1 MKKLKDMVVKVR
13 YWEGLDF
20 GGYMELVQN
29 VDIYIDENARI
40 LFIEPFSIDEL
51 GQKRYYNREAICEE
65 VEIVE
70 VY

>member
-1 MKKLKDMVVKVR
+1 MKKHTNMVAKVR

-20 GGYMELVQN
+20 GGYMELIQN
-29 VDIYIDENARI
+29 VDMYTENDQI

-51 GQKRYYNREAICEE
+51 GQKWYYNREKIGDD
-65 VEIVE
+65 VEIIE